1 MIVENTSELKERIER
16 LKREKNAVILAH
28 YYTRPEVQAVADFLG
43 DSLALS
49 VRAQSVD
56 ADVILFAGV
65 HFMAE
70 TAKVLC
76 PEKRCSS
83 PAPKLAARSPTRALP
98 QSSPLSRRSIPATA
112 WSPMSIRRSGSR
124 PLRISAAPRRTP

>member
-65 HFMAE
+65 HFRE
-70 TAKVLC
+70 Y
-76 PEKRCSS
+76 
-83 PAPKLAARSPTRALP
+83 
-98 QSSPLSRRSIPATA
+98 
-112 WSPMSIRRSGSR
+112 
-124 PLRISAAPRRTP
+124 